1 MNGRSLL
8 STLATPALA
17 TTFAT
22 MISLGA
28 LGCGGSTPPPEDAT
42 SQNDSAPDDGA
53 SEPHEAT
60 TEPAAPEPKPLS
72 HGAKKITDEGAADD
86 YTLTEK
92 DCIELGKQYVAVQ
105 RADQIAGLDKRLTDK
120 QREQAVKNIDAVVQ
134 KMGEPW
140 ANGCIE
146 SLVGKVAER
155 KRLECAMAAKTV
167 KAFDE
172 CLNGENPPK

>member
-8 STLATPALA
+8 STL
-17 TTFAT
+17 TFST
-22 MISLGA
+22 LISLGA
-28 LGCGGSTPPPEDAT
+28 LGCGASTPPPDDVTAH
-42 SQNDSAPDDGA
+42 SDSAPDNGPGD
-53 SEPHEAT
+53 SSAT
-60 TEPAAPEPKPLS
+60 AEPEPKPLS
-72 HGAKKITDEGAADD
+72 HGAKKTTDDGAADD

-92 DCIELGKQYVAVQ
+92 DCVELGKQYVVVQ

-120 QREQAVKNIDAVVQ
+120 QREQATKNIDAVVE

-155 KRLECAMAAKTV
+155 KRLECAMAAKSV
-167 KAFDE
+167 KAFDD
-172 CLNGENPPK
+172 CLNAEAPPK

>member
-8 STLATPALA
+8 STLAAPALA

-22 MISLGA
+22 ILSLAA
-28 LGCGGSTPPPEDAT
+28 LGCGASTPPPEDAT
-42 SQNDSAPDDGA
+42 NQNDSAPDDGA
-53 SEPHEAT
+53 SEPREAT
-60 TEPAAPEPKPLS
+60 AEPPEPEPKPLS
-72 HGAKKITDEGAADD
+72 HGAKKITDEGAAAD

-120 QREQAVKNIDAVVQ
+120 QREQAVKNIDAVVG

-155 KRLECAMAAKTV
+155 KRLECAMAAKSV

-172 CLNGENPPK
+172 CLNGEDPPK

>member
-8 STLATPALA
+8 STLAATVLA
-17 TTFAT
+17 TLL
-22 MISLGA
+22 SLGA
-28 LGCGGSTPPPEDAT
+28 FGCGASTPPPDDAT
-42 SQNDSAPDDGA
+42 SQSGSAPDDGA
-53 SEPHEAT
+53 SEPREATADT
-60 TEPAAPEPKPLS
+60 TEPEPRPLS
-72 HGAKKITDEGAADD
+72 HGAKKTTDDGAAND
-86 YTLTEK
+86 YILTEK
-92 DCIELGKQYVAVQ
+92 DCIELGRQYVAVQ
-105 RADQIAGLDKRLTDK
+105 RGDQIAALDKRLTEK
-120 QREQAVKNIDAVVQ
+120 QREQATQSIDAVVG

-155 KRLECAMAAKTV
+155 KRLECAMAAKSV